1 MSKGLIIAIVVI
13 VIVAAAG
20 YMFLYNPG
28 SIPSYT
34 SQPTAGSAETGASQA
49 TVINESAANSAATQ
63 AETIASDTAGQIAA
77 ADNLTVP
84 DVK

>member
-1 MSKGLIIAIVVI
+1 MNKGLMMAIVVI
-13 VIVAAAG
+13 AVVAIAG

-34 SQPTAGSAETGASQA
+34 SQPTAGSAEAGTSQA

-63 AETIASDTAGQIAA
+63 AETIASDTAVQIAA

>member
-13 VIVAAAG
+13 AIVAAAG

-34 SQPTAGSAETGASQA
+34 SQPTAGGAETGQA

-63 AETIASDTAGQIAA
+63 AETIASDTTDQIAA

-84 DVK
+84 DVE